1 MPSPVMTATETG
13 RIARVEEFTRCLP
26 EVQDALVPV
35 LSERRIAVPELG
47 EHSVAAIEGFGVIAT
62 ANLRDK
68 GVSEMSAALKR
79 RFNFEL
85 VEPISDAEAEIAL
98 VADRT
103 KAALDRAGIIADVD
117 DEVVSTLVTIFR
129 DLRVGRTKEGWAVE
143 KPGSVLSTAEA
154 VSISSSIALAEAYF
168 PGSAGAEAL
177 VEALVDGPDPD
188 TMIFGV
194 RHHSPAC
201 ARAVVAAAEEWKPEA
216 IAIELPA
223 ELAPL
228 LPWLADP
235 GTEAPVAVAVGGVR
249 GMGLYPSADFSPELA
264 ILRWAHRAGV
274 DVHCIDLP
282 AGAAVDG
289 GDGNGGG
296 DGNAAGSAPLVDVA
310 DLIDQEA
317 WETRV
322 ESLSVGAP
330 SCRRARRWC
339 RCRSCS
345 PTLGRAT
352 TPATC
357 PATRN

>member
-13 RIARVEEFTRCLP
+13 RIARVEEITRCLP

-103 KAALDRAGIIADVD
+103 KAALDRARIIADVD

-177 VEALVDGPDPD
+177 VDGPDPD

-228 LPWLADP
+228 LPWIADP

-249 GMGLYPSADFSPELA
+249 GMGLYPFADFSPELA

-296 DGNAAGSAPLVDVA
+296 DGNAAGSAPPVDVA

>member
-1 MPSPVMTATETG
+1 MPSPVMTATESG
-13 RIARVEEFTRCLP
+13 RIARVEEITRCLP

-103 KAALDRAGIIADVD
+103 KAALGRAGIIADVD

-188 TMIFGV
+188 TMISGV

-228 LPWLADP
+228 LPWIADP
-235 GTEAPVAVAVGGVR
+235 GTEAPVAVT
-249 GMGLYPSADFSPELA
+249 
-264 ILRWAHRAGV
+264 
-274 DVHCIDLP
+274 
-282 AGAAVDG
+282 VDG

>member
-13 RIARVEEFTRCLP
+13 RIARVEEITRCLP

-103 KAALDRAGIIADVD
+103 KAALGRAGIIADVD

-228 LPWLADP
+228 LPWIADP
-235 GTEAPVAVAVGGVR
+235 GTEAPVAVT
-249 GMGLYPSADFSPELA
+249 
-264 ILRWAHRAGV
+264 
-274 DVHCIDLP
+274 
-282 AGAAVDG
+282 VDG

>member
-1 MPSPVMTATETG
+1 M
-13 RIARVEEFTRCLP
+13 
-26 EVQDALVPV
+26 
-35 LSERRIAVPELG
+35 
-47 EHSVAAIEGFGVIAT
+47 
-62 ANLRDK
+62 
-68 GVSEMSAALKR
+68 
-79 RFNFEL
+79 
-85 VEPISDAEAEIAL
+85 
-98 VADRT
+98 
-103 KAALDRAGIIADVD
+103 
-117 DEVVSTLVTIFR
+117 STLVTIFR

-188 TMIFGV
+188 TMISGV

-228 LPWLADP
+228 LPWIADP
-235 GTEAPVAVAVGGVR
+235 GTEAPVAVT
-249 GMGLYPSADFSPELA
+249 
-264 ILRWAHRAGV
+264 
-274 DVHCIDLP
+274 
-282 AGAAVDG
+282 VDG

>member
-103 KAALDRAGIIADVD
+103 KAALGRAGIIADVD

-228 LPWLADP
+228 LPWIADP
-235 GTEAPVAVAVGGVR
+235 GTEAPVAVT
-249 GMGLYPSADFSPELA
+249 
-264 ILRWAHRAGV
+264 
-274 DVHCIDLP
+274 
-282 AGAAVDG
+282 VDG

>member
-13 RIARVEEFTRCLP
+13 RIARVEEITRCLP

-103 KAALDRAGIIADVD
+103 KAALGRAGIIADVD

-228 LPWLADP
+228 LPWIADP
-235 GTEAPVAVAVGGVR
+235 GTEAPVAVT
-249 GMGLYPSADFSPELA
+249 
-264 ILRWAHRAGV
+264 
-274 DVHCIDLP
+274 
-282 AGAAVDG
+282 VDG

-296 DGNAAGSAPLVDVA
+296 DGNAAGSAPPVDVA

>member
-13 RIARVEEFTRCLP
+13 RIARVEEITRCLP

-228 LPWLADP
+228 LPWIADP
-235 GTEAPVAVAVGGVR
+235 GTEAPVAVT
-249 GMGLYPSADFSPELA
+249 
-264 ILRWAHRAGV
+264 
-274 DVHCIDLP
+274 
-282 AGAAVDG
+282 VDG

-317 WETRV
+317 WETRM

>member
-1 MPSPVMTATETG
+1 MPSPVMTAMETG
-13 RIARVEEFTRCLP
+13 RIARVEEITRCLP

-103 KAALDRAGIIADVD
+103 KAALGRAGIIADVD

-188 TMIFGV
+188 TMISGV

-228 LPWLADP
+228 LPWIADP
-235 GTEAPVAVAVGGVR
+235 GTEAPVAVT
-249 GMGLYPSADFSPELA
+249 
-264 ILRWAHRAGV
+264 
-274 DVHCIDLP
+274 
-282 AGAAVDG
+282 VDG